1 MADEGFP
8 GERVRSPNNTGPQP
22 QRPHPERDN
31 GQDPRRP
38 YVDGGKLPESRQDK
52 GFVNTMMGGAGG
64 IGDAQRRGDTREYA
78 RDEVDRHLH
87 DHQSGWKR

>member
-1 MADEGFP
+1 MAV
-8 GERVRSPNNTGPQP
+8 VRSPNSSGPVA
-22 QRPHPERDN
+22 QRAHPVRDN
-31 GQDPRRP
+31 AQDPRRP
-38 YVDGGKLPESRQDK
+38 YDRPPESRQDK

-78 RDEVDRHLH
+78 RDEVARHLR